1 MWSDEGSPLAA
12 ITRRQAQALARRNI
26 DQFPPAEFEAAGMKK
41 FGKPE
46 LMPNLR
52 ALAARL
58 AAVEP
63 FAHAGMEEAA
73 RALAA
78 EAGVGLGALA
88 QPARLAL
95 TGSLASP
102 PLFEVIE
109 LLGKETA
116 LRRMAAFAARV
127 EGLAGAS

>member
-1 MWSDEGSPLAA
+1 
-12 ITRRQAQALARRNI
+12 
-26 DQFPPAEFEAAGMKK
+26 MKK

-46 LMPNLR
+46 LAPVLR
-52 ALAARL
+52 TLVARL
-58 AAVEP
+58 DAVEP

-78 EAGVGLGALA
+78 EAGLRLGQIA

-102 PLFEVIE
+102 PLFEMIE
-109 LLGKETA
+109 VLGRETT
-116 LRRMAAFAARV
+116 RRRILAFADRIAAPAAV
-127 EGLAGAS
+127 N